1 MLLNDATGPLISQL
15 ILVRT
20 PKEQAAAGEGY
31 RKTRAG
37 TRTDPGDP
45 I

>member
-1 MLLNDATGPLISQL
+1 MLLNGAIGSLISQL

-31 RKTRAG
+31 GKTGAG
-37 TRTDPGDP
+37 TCTDPGDL